1 MNWKEC
7 FGWSKRH
14 CSNNRWR
21 SRGIDA
27 GVANGSQQDRRIPR
41 NLPERAVTIEQ
52 SYSCPAPH
60 NIAMTAQLNPSLEAS
75 CPTCGARP
83 GEKCELNVGLT
94 SIEPYTDR
102 RLDASENQQSKN
114 HSGA

>member
-1 MNWKEC
+1 
-7 FGWSKRH
+7 
-14 CSNNRWR
+14 
-21 SRGIDA
+21 
-27 GVANGSQQDRRIPR
+27 
-41 NLPERAVTIEQ
+41 
-52 SYSCPAPH
+52 
-60 NIAMTAQLNPSLEAS
+60 MTAQLNPSLEAS